1 MLQAAAVFAPF
12 TAPFAAP
19 FALAAGEAQA
29 IADGIVSPA
38 QAKHLVGSYGESWV
52 YMQGTTGQLPSLASG
67 CYRLKPGM
75 SPHPPHSHPEEEI
88 VLITEG
94 AGEVSIE
101 GKPAQVAAGSM
112 MFCAA
117 GRTHGIVNTGETPL
131 TFYYWKWRK

>member
-1 MLQAAAVFAPF
+1 MLQAAALF
-12 TAPFAAP
+12 AP
-19 FALAAGEAQA
+19 FALPAGAAEA
-29 IADGIVSPA
+29 IADGIASPA
-38 QAKHLVGSYGESWV
+38 QAKHLAGSYGESWV
-52 YMQGTTGQLPSLASG
+52 YMQGSTAQLSLLASG

-94 AGEVSIE
+94 SGEVSIE
-101 GKPAQVAAGSM
+101 GKPAQATAGSM

-117 GRTHGIVNTGETPL
+117 DRTHGIVNTGQTPL